1 MTLTQAMR
9 AEAAKLTDLAT
20 DYLMAGKYDLG
31 VNMQRAAS
39 GLMAAVNILEIA
51 YAGEREAK
59 EGIEA

>member
-9 AEAAKLTDLAT
+9 AEAAKLTDRAK
-20 DYLMAGKYDLG
+20 DYIKAGEYDLG
-31 VNMQRAAS
+31 VNMRRTAF
-39 GLMAAVNILEIA
+39 GLMAAVNMLEIA